1 MPEIKI
7 EKPSEEKLKELE
19 TDKWSSWGCEPSTF
33 DWTYDS
39 NEDCYIL
46 EGKAKVKTQTEEVEF
61 GKGDL
66 VSFLKGLN
74 CTWTVIEK
82 IRKVYRLY

>member
-1 MPEIKI
+1 MSKIKI
-7 EKPSEEKLKELE
+7 EKPTEAKLKELG
-19 TDKWSSWGCEPSTF
+19 TNKWSPWECEPSTF
-33 DWTYDS
+33 DWSYDS

-46 EGKAKVKTQTEEVEF
+46 EGRSKVKTPTEEVEF
-61 GKGDL
+61 KKGDL
-66 VSFLKGLN
+66 VSFPKGLN